1 MSVLVVN
8 AGSSSLKYALVAP
21 DGQTEASGVVDRVGQ
36 DAGEARHS
44 VEGEDFSHP
53 AAVADHDAAFD
64 EMLRAFD
71 RHGPSLDA
79 VELDAVGHRVA
90 HGADRFTGPVLVDD
104 AVLDAIADLIPLA
117 PLHNPANLACLQA
130 SRRAFGHVPQVAAF
144 DTAFHHTLPDHA
156 ATYAVPAQW
165 RDELGVR
172 RYGFHGISHQDAAR
186 RAWDLMGRPPRSA
199 IVVLHLGNGA
209 SACAVRDGHS
219 VDTSMGMTPLEGL
232 VMGTRPGD
240 LDPGVLAHVCR
251 AAGLTYAEVDDALV
265 HDSGLRALAGV
276 SDFRELSRRAD
287 AGDVA
292 AVLARD
298 VFEYRVAKYAGA
310 YAAGLGAL
318 DAVVFTGAIGARA
331 DEVRRRVCER
341 LEVMGVRLDPGAN
354 RDPAARAGRVSV
366 ATSPVAVFALEA
378 QEEQAI
384 AAMCRDVLGLTV
396 PDVPRADLGSPAASS
411 AGAGA

>member
-8 AGSSSLKYALVAP
+8 AGSSTLKYALVAP
-21 DGQTEASGVVDRVGQ
+21 DGTVEASGVVDRVGEGE
-36 DAGEARHS
+36 GEARHAAG
-44 VEGEDFSHP
+44 GEDFTR
-53 AAVADHDAAFD
+53 AVTAGDHDAAFG

-71 RHGPSLDA
+71 RYGPDLDA
-79 VELDAVGHRVA
+79 IELDAVGHRVA
-90 HGADRFTGPVLVDD
+90 HGADRFTGPVIADD
-104 AVLDAIADLIPLA
+104 AVLDAIADLVPLA
-117 PLHNPANLACLQA
+117 PLHNPANLAGLQA
-130 SRRAFGHVPQVAAF
+130 ARRAFRHVPQVAAF
-144 DTAFHHTLPDHA
+144 DTAFHHTLPEVA
-156 ATYAVPAQW
+156 ATYAVPARW

-186 RAWDLMGRPPRSA
+186 RVWDLMGRPPRSA

-209 SACAVRDGHS
+209 SACAVRDGVS

-232 VMGTRPGD
+232 VMGTRCGD
-240 LDPGVLAHVCR
+240 LDPGVPAHVCR
-251 AAGLTYAEVDDALV
+251 AAGLTYEEVDDALV
-265 HDSGLRALAGV
+265 HSSGLRALAGV
-276 SDFRELSRRAD
+276 SDFRELTRRAD
-287 AGDVA
+287 AGDPG

-298 VFEYRVAKYAGA
+298 LFEYRVAKYAGA
-310 YAAGLGAL
+310 YAAALGTL

-378 QEEQAI
+378 EEEQAI
-384 AAMCRDVLGLTV
+384 AAMCRDLLGLAV
-396 PDVPRADLGSPAASS
+396 P
-411 AGAGA
+411 AGAGPQEVGRPAA